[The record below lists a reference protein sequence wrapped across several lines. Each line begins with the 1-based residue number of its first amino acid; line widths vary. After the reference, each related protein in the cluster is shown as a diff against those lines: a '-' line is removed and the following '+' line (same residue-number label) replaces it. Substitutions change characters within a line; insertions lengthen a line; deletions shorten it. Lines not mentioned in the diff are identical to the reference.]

1 MEYYLAWKRNNVLM
15 HTTAWKC
22 FEAMMLSEI
31 SQSQKAILYN
41 SAHMK
46 YLNDQRLPWQSN
58 G

>member
-1 MEYYLAWKRNNVLM
+1 M
-15 HTTAWKC
+15 HATAWKW
-22 FEAMMLSEI
+22 FEAMMLSEM